1 MFLILP
7 NNNDIFPVS
16 PNNNN
21 LTYCTSVLLKNNDLT
36 NCISVIPKTII
47 NIWKVHCIPVVHGDT
62 HWVSILA
69 VPLGCLTLR
78 YFDIDDGTAFSQ
90 ISIVKGVV
98 CKHSCQHGDK
108 MSGSAGSV
116 VVVWAGYVFLNVLT
130 YYCMYV
136 YACMYL
142 CII

>member
-1 MFLILP
+1 M
-7 NNNDIFPVS
+7 
-16 PNNNN
+16 
-21 LTYCTSVLLKNNDLT
+21 
-36 NCISVIPKTII
+36 
-47 NIWKVHCIPVVHGDT
+47 HGDT
-62 HWVSILA
+62 HWTSILA

-116 VVVWAGYVFLNVLT
+116 VCLGRVCIFECVDLLVYVCVCLYASM
-130 YYCMYV
+130 YYLGIYS
-136 YACMYL
+136 
-142 CII
+142 